1 VILTA
6 LRRKVWKIYMRYR
19 GEVDRLS
26 GRGRQRIVPDRIE
39 ISIITGKCENK
50 REIKVLAVIG
60 KRVR

>member
-1 VILTA
+1 
-6 LRRKVWKIYMRYR
+6 MRYR

-39 ISIITGKCENK
+39 ISTITGKGENK
-50 REIKVLAVIG
+50 REIKVVAVIG